1 MWRRDRYFCDQLK
14 NNLDELQEFQL
25 LEDEMSKYKTLNHEN
40 ISWDK
45 VYQYSQFI
53 LLNHSLDFK
62 ICNYFLLSCFNLN
75 NEECFEKLLLLFQHL
90 KKLIDENNAYILA
103 QKRKIQNFIQNFIQ
117 EYNKTKVL
125 ISSEI
130 VNQFI
135 TLFSEFENLLSCNFA
150 KIEIAQVAPQLPKSP
165 VTQVSVNIRSDN
177 INSLN
182 EREYKNFYQKLAFE
196 LLEEDENNLNIYA
209 LFTQAMWGKIRCLP
223 ECNNEKITKIR
234 KPDADIIRILLSD
247 KENDIEHI
255 KCFMHELIL
264 NPFWIE
270 GVQLFCDF
278 LEKKKKNKQ
287 LDILI
292 ILTSDFIS
300 KFDTIELLRFQN
312 GDFICKEE
320 VYKYFVKS
328 KENKKSF
335 FSSKKTDKEHT
346 LQDFEQMLMNIDKEN
361 FNNSIMNNINS
372 LLDMVKIFESKGMK
386 KNSKILNI
394 YLVELMEKTLLKD
407 YLAEEYENAKSKIK

>member
-1 MWRRDRYFCDQLK
+1 
-14 NNLDELQEFQL
+14 NLDELQEFQL

-150 KIEIAQVAPQLPKSP
+150 KIKIAQVAPQLPKSP

-407 YLAEEYENAKSKIK
+407 YLAEEYENAK

>member
-1 MWRRDRYFCDQLK
+1 MYFCDQLK

-125 ISSEI
+125 ISSKI

-320 VYKYFVKS
+320 VYKYFIKP

>member
-1 MWRRDRYFCDQLK
+1 
-14 NNLDELQEFQL
+14 DELQEFQL

-407 YLAEEYENAKSKIK
+407 YLAEEYENAK

>member
-1 MWRRDRYFCDQLK
+1 MYFCDQLK

-103 QKRKIQNFIQNFIQ
+103 QKRKIQNFIQ

-150 KIEIAQVAPQLPKSP
+150 KIKIAQVAPQLPKSP

>member
-1 MWRRDRYFCDQLK
+1 MYFCDQLK

-335 FSSKKTDKEHT
+335 FSNKKTDKEHT

>member
-1 MWRRDRYFCDQLK
+1 MYFCDQLK

-150 KIEIAQVAPQLPKSP
+150 KIKIAQVAPQLPKSP

>member
-1 MWRRDRYFCDQLK
+1 MSFCNQSK

-53 LLNHSLDFK
+53 LLHHSLEFK
-62 ICNYFLLSCFNLN
+62 VCNYFLLSCFNLN
-75 NEECFEKLLLLFQHL
+75 NEECFKKLLLLFQHL
-90 KKLIDENNAYILA
+90 KKLMDENNAYMLT
-103 QKRKIQNFIQNFIQ
+103 QKRKIEIFIQNFIQ

-125 ISSEI
+125 VSSEI
-130 VNQFI
+130 INQFI
-135 TLFSEFENLLSCNFA
+135 ALFSEFENLLSCNFA
-150 KIEIAQVAPQLPKSP
+150 KIEIAQAITQLPKSP
-165 VTQVSVNIRSDN
+165 VTQVPINIKSDN
-177 INSLN
+177 INSLS

-209 LFTQAMWGKIRCLP
+209 LFTQAMWGKIKCLP

-247 KENDIEHI
+247 KENDTEHI

-270 GVQLFCDF
+270 GIQLFCDF

-300 KFDTIELLRFQN
+300 KFDAIELLRFQN

-320 VYKYFVKS
+320 VYKYFIKS
-328 KENKKSF
+328 KEHKKSF
-335 FSSKKTDKEHT
+335 FSSKKTNKEQT

-372 LLDMVKIFESKGMK
+372 LLNMIKIFESKGMK

-407 YLAEEYENAKSKIK
+407 YLAEEYESAKNKIK

>member
-1 MWRRDRYFCDQLK
+1 

-90 KKLIDENNAYILA
+90 KKLIDENNAYVLA

>member
-1 MWRRDRYFCDQLK
+1 MYFCDQLK

-150 KIEIAQVAPQLPKSP
+150 KIEIAQVAPQLPKPP

>member
-1 MWRRDRYFCDQLK
+1 MYFCDQLK

-165 VTQVSVNIRSDN
+165 ATQVSVNIRSDN

>member
-1 MWRRDRYFCDQLK
+1 MYFCDQLK

-53 LLNHSLDFK
+53 LLNHSLNFK

-150 KIEIAQVAPQLPKSP
+150 KIEITQVAPQLPKSP

-361 FNNSIMNNINS
+361 FNNSTMNNINS

-407 YLAEEYENAKSKIK
+407 YLAEEYENAKNKIK

>member
-1 MWRRDRYFCDQLK
+1 MYFCDQLK

-125 ISSEI
+125 LSSEI

-255 KCFMHELIL
+255 KCFIHELIL

>member
-1 MWRRDRYFCDQLK
+1 MSFCDQLK
-14 NNLDELQEFQL
+14 NNLDELQEFHL

-40 ISWDK
+40 ISWGK

-53 LLNHSLDFK
+53 LLHHSLDFK
-62 ICNYFLLSCFNLN
+62 VCNYFLLSCFNLN

-90 KKLIDENNAYILA
+90 KKLMDENNTYISA
-103 QKRKIQNFIQNFIQ
+103 QKRKIQIFIQNFIQ
-117 EYNKTKVL
+117 EYNKTKALV
-125 ISSEI
+125 SSEI
-130 VNQFI
+130 IDQFI
-135 TLFSEFENLLSCNFA
+135 ALFSEFENLLSCNFA
-150 KIEIAQVAPQLPKSP
+150 KIEIAQAAPQLPKSP
-165 VTQVSVNIRSDN
+165 VAQVSVNIRSDN
-177 INSLN
+177 INSLS

-209 LFTQAMWGKIRCLP
+209 LFTQAMWGKIKCLP

-292 ILTSDFIS
+292 MLTSDFIS
-300 KFDTIELLRFQN
+300 KFDAIELLRFQN

-320 VYKYFVKS
+320 VYKYFVKP

-407 YLAEEYENAKSKIK
+407 YLAEEYENAKNKIK

>member
-1 MWRRDRYFCDQLK
+1 MYFCDQLK

-407 YLAEEYENAKSKIK
+407 YLAEEYE

>member
-1 MWRRDRYFCDQLK
+1 MSFCDQLK
-14 NNLDELQEFQL
+14 NSLDELQEFHL

-53 LLNHSLDFK
+53 LLHHSLDFK
-62 ICNYFLLSCFNLN
+62 VCNYFLLSCFNLN

-90 KKLIDENNAYILA
+90 KKLMDENNTYISA
-103 QKRKIQNFIQNFIQ
+103 QKRKIQIFIQNFIQ

-125 ISSEI
+125 VSSEI
-130 VNQFI
+130 IDQFI
-135 TLFSEFENLLSCNFA
+135 ALFSEFENLLSCNFA

-165 VTQVSVNIRSDN
+165 VAQVSVNIRSDN

-209 LFTQAMWGKIRCLP
+209 LFTQAMWGKIKCLP

-247 KENDIEHI
+247 KESDIEHI

-300 KFDTIELLRFQN
+300 KFDAIELLRFQN

-320 VYKYFVKS
+320 VYKYFVKP

-407 YLAEEYENAKSKIK
+407 YLAEEYENAKNKIK

>member
-1 MWRRDRYFCDQLK
+1 MYFCDQLK

-255 KCFMHELIL
+255 KCFMYELIL

>member
-1 MWRRDRYFCDQLK
+1 MSFCDQLK
-14 NNLDELQEFQL
+14 NNLDELQEFHL

-53 LLNHSLDFK
+53 LLHHSLDFK
-62 ICNYFLLSCFNLN
+62 VCNYFLLSCFNLN

-90 KKLIDENNAYILA
+90 KKLMDENNTYISA
-103 QKRKIQNFIQNFIQ
+103 QKRKIQIFIQNFIQ

-125 ISSEI
+125 VSSEI
-130 VNQFI
+130 IDQFI
-135 TLFSEFENLLSCNFA
+135 ALFSEFENLLSCNFA
-150 KIEIAQVAPQLPKSP
+150 KIEIAQVVPQLPKSP
-165 VTQVSVNIRSDN
+165 VTQVSINIRSDN

-209 LFTQAMWGKIRCLP
+209 LFTQAMWGKIKCLP

-234 KPDADIIRILLSD
+234 KPDTDIIRILLSD
-247 KENDIEHI
+247 KKNDIEYI

-320 VYKYFVKS
+320 VYKYFVKP

-407 YLAEEYENAKSKIK
+407 YLAEEYENAKNKIK

>member
-1 MWRRDRYFCDQLK
+1 MYFCDQLK

-335 FSSKKTDKEHT
+335 FSSKKTDKKHT

>member
-1 MWRRDRYFCDQLK
+1 MK

>member
-1 MWRRDRYFCDQLK
+1 MSFCDQLK
-14 NNLDELQEFQL
+14 NNLDELQEFHL

-53 LLNHSLDFK
+53 LLHHSLDFK
-62 ICNYFLLSCFNLN
+62 VCNYFLLSCFNLN

-90 KKLIDENNAYILA
+90 KKLMDENNTYISA
-103 QKRKIQNFIQNFIQ
+103 QKRKIQIFIQNFIQ

-125 ISSEI
+125 VSSEI
-130 VNQFI
+130 IDQFI
-135 TLFSEFENLLSCNFA
+135 ALFSEFENLLSCNFA

-209 LFTQAMWGKIRCLP
+209 LFTQAMWGKIKCLP

-247 KENDIEHI
+247 KESDIEHI

-300 KFDTIELLRFQN
+300 KFDAIELLRFQN

-320 VYKYFVKS
+320 VYKYFVKP

-407 YLAEEYENAKSKIK
+407 YLAEEYENAKNKIK

>member
-1 MWRRDRYFCDQLK
+1 MSFCDQLK
-14 NNLDELQEFQL
+14 NNLDELQEFHL

-53 LLNHSLDFK
+53 LLHHSLDFK
-62 ICNYFLLSCFNLN
+62 VCNYFLLSCFNLN

-90 KKLIDENNAYILA
+90 KKLMDENNTYILA
-103 QKRKIQNFIQNFIQ
+103 QKRKIQIFIQNFIQ
-117 EYNKTKVL
+117 EYNKTKVPV
-125 ISSEI
+125 SSEI
-130 VNQFI
+130 INQFI
-135 TLFSEFENLLSCNFA
+135 ALFSEFENLLSCNFA
-150 KIEIAQVAPQLPKSP
+150 KIEIAQVVPQLPKSP
-165 VTQVSVNIRSDN
+165 VTQVSINIRSDN

-209 LFTQAMWGKIRCLP
+209 LFTQAMWGKIKCLP

-234 KPDADIIRILLSD
+234 KPDTDIIRILLSD
-247 KENDIEHI
+247 KKNDIEYI

-270 GVQLFCDF
+270 GVQLFCNF

-320 VYKYFVKS
+320 VYKYFVKP

-407 YLAEEYENAKSKIK
+407 YLAEEYENAKNKIK

>member
-1 MWRRDRYFCDQLK
+1 

-150 KIEIAQVAPQLPKSP
+150 KIEIAQVAPQLPKPP

>member
-1 MWRRDRYFCDQLK
+1 MYFCDQLK

-234 KPDADIIRILLSD
+234 KPDTDIIRILLSD

>member
-1 MWRRDRYFCDQLK
+1 MYFCDQLK

-75 NEECFEKLLLLFQHL
+75 NEECYEKLLLLFQHL

>member
-1 MWRRDRYFCDQLK
+1 MYFCDQLK

-75 NEECFEKLLLLFQHL
+75 NEECFEKFLLLFQHL

>member
-1 MWRRDRYFCDQLK
+1 MYFCDQLK

-320 VYKYFVKS
+320 VYKYFIKP

-335 FSSKKTDKEHT
+335 FSSKKTDKEHI
-346 LQDFEQMLMNIDKEN
+346 LQDFEQTLMNIDKEN
-361 FNNSIMNNINS
+361 FNNSIMHNINS

>member
-1 MWRRDRYFCDQLK
+1 MYFCDQLK

-75 NEECFEKLLLLFQHL
+75 NEECFEKLLLLFQRL

>member
-1 MWRRDRYFCDQLK
+1 MYFCDQLK

-287 LDILI
+287 LDILV

-361 FNNSIMNNINS
+361 FNNSTMNNINS

-407 YLAEEYENAKSKIK
+407 YLAEEYENAKNKIK

>member
-1 MWRRDRYFCDQLK
+1 MYFCDQLK

-53 LLNHSLDFK
+53 LLNHSLNFK

-361 FNNSIMNNINS
+361 FNNSTMNNINS

-407 YLAEEYENAKSKIK
+407 YLAEEYENAKNKIK

>member
-1 MWRRDRYFCDQLK
+1 QLK

-292 ILTSDFIS
+292 ILTNDFIS

-335 FSSKKTDKEHT
+335 FSSKKTDKEHA

>member
-1 MWRRDRYFCDQLK
+1 MYFCDQLK

-335 FSSKKTDKEHT
+335 FPSKKTDKEHT

>member
-1 MWRRDRYFCDQLK
+1 
-14 NNLDELQEFQL
+14 DELQEFQL

>member
-1 MWRRDRYFCDQLK
+1 MFFCDQLK

-53 LLNHSLDFK
+53 LLHHSLDFK
-62 ICNYFLLSCFNLN
+62 VCNYFLLSCFNLN

-90 KKLIDENNAYILA
+90 KKLMDENNAYISA
-103 QKRKIQNFIQNFIQ
+103 QMRKIQIFIQNFIQ

-125 ISSEI
+125 VSSEI
-130 VNQFI
+130 INQFI
-135 TLFSEFENLLSCNFA
+135 ALFSEFENLLSCNFA

-165 VTQVSVNIRSDN
+165 VAQVSVNIRSDN

-300 KFDTIELLRFQN
+300 KFDAIELLRFQN

-320 VYKYFVKS
+320 VYKYFVKP

-335 FSSKKTDKEHT
+335 FSSKKTEKEHT
-346 LQDFEQMLMNIDKEN
+346 LQDFEQMMMNIDKEN

-394 YLVELMEKTLLKD
+394 YLVELMEKTLLED
-407 YLAEEYENAKSKIK
+407 YLAEEYENAKNKIK

>member
-1 MWRRDRYFCDQLK
+1 MYFCDQLK

-117 EYNKTKVL
+117 EYNKTKML

>member
-1 MWRRDRYFCDQLK
+1 QLK

-53 LLNHSLDFK
+53 LNHSLDFK

>member
-1 MWRRDRYFCDQLK
+1 MYFCDQLK

-247 KENDIEHI
+247 KENDIEYI

-407 YLAEEYENAKSKIK
+407 YLAEEYENAKNKIK

>member
-1 MWRRDRYFCDQLK
+1 MYFCDQLK

-328 KENKKSF
+328 KENKKGF

>member
-1 MWRRDRYFCDQLK
+1 MYFCDQLK

-300 KFDTIELLRFQN
+300 KFDTIKLLRFQN

>member
-1 MWRRDRYFCDQLK
+1 MYFCDQLK

-300 KFDTIELLRFQN
+300 KFDTIELFRFQN

>member
-1 MWRRDRYFCDQLK
+1 

-407 YLAEEYENAKSKIK
+407 YLAEEYENA